1 MSAVAAGGT
10 AGAPTLG
17 PASDP
22 TPAGSR
28 RGAARGGAGW
38 AWLRERGMGA
48 TVLVAAISTAFG
60 VLLLSATGYIG
71 AWLAADPT
79 FGDSDTATL
88 VIGVLSVL
96 LVGVAVYVASIV
108 TANTFATIIAGRTR
122 GIALMRLIGATARS
136 QRREVAAQGLA
147 VGVIG
152 ALVGLVV
159 GTAAAAV
166 LLRWADASLAI
177 DTGYDVVR
185 PALLIP
191 AAIVALTTWAG
202 AWSGSRRVL
211 SVTPLQAIA
220 GAAPRGHDEL
230 SRSRGRLIGST
241 LPLGGAALLALGV
254 VVGLVSPLGVVVAFF
269 GGVLSFTGLAL
280 AAVVIMPPL
289 LRLTGRLFG
298 RSAAARLAAEN
309 ALRYPERSSRMAI
322 GVVMGVTL
330 VVMFAVA
337 NESVKAVLSSA
348 AGGEPPAQLNQL
360 MDTFAAIMMGL
371 VAVSAV
377 IAAVGLVNL
386 LTIGVVQRRRELGL
400 LRALGL
406 TSGQV
411 RRVVLLE
418 AVHVTITAL
427 ALGLALGI
435 AYGWVAAQSLLGSV
449 SVPPAWTSPTVI
461 APAIPWGPVLVVVAA
476 TAVLTVVAAVV
487 PTRLATRVTAV
498 EALAE

>member
-1 MSAVAAGGT
+1 MSAPVTRRAPAAPRT
-10 AGAPTLG
+10 SASPDAASRSAAPRG
-17 PASDP
+17 
-22 TPAGSR
+22 AGS
-28 RGAARGGAGW
+28 G

-79 FGDSDTATL
+79 LGGSDTVTAI
-88 VIGVLSVL
+88 IGVLSVL

-122 GIALMRLIGATARS
+122 TIALLRLIGATARS
-136 QRREVAAQGLA
+136 QRRTVAGQGFA

-152 ALVGLVV
+152 AVIGLVS

-166 LLRWADASLAI
+166 LLRWADASLGITSDYAVLQP
-177 DTGYDVVR
+177 TLV
-185 PALLIP
+185 IP
-191 AAIVALTTWAG
+191 AVVVALTTWAG

-211 SVTPLQAIA
+211 AVTPLQAISGSTPRSHDDLA
-220 GAAPRGHDEL
+220 GA
-230 SRSRGRLIGST
+230 RGRRVGAIL
-241 LPLGGAALLALGV
+241 LLLFGAALLALGV

-280 AAVVIMPPL
+280 AAVLIMPPL

-337 NESVKAVLSSA
+337 NESVKAVLSAS
-348 AGGEPPAQLNQL
+348 AGGELPAEMNQFV
-360 MDTFAAIMMGL
+360 DTFAAIMMGL

-406 TSGQV
+406 TSRQV

-418 AVHVTITAL
+418 AVHVTITSL
-427 ALGLALGI
+427 VLGLVLGI
-435 AYGWVAAQSLLGSV
+435 LYGWIAAQSLLGAV
-449 SVPPAWTSPTVI
+449 RVPPAGEAPTLV
-461 APAIPWGPVLVVVAA
+461 APAVPWLPVLVVVGA

>member
-1 MSAVAAGGT
+1 
-10 AGAPTLG
+10 
-17 PASDP
+17 
-22 TPAGSR
+22 
-28 RGAARGGAGW
+28 
-38 AWLRERGMGA
+38 MGA

-60 VLLLSATGYIG
+60 VLLVSATGYIG

-79 FGDSDTATL
+79 LGGSDTVTAI
-88 VIGVLSVL
+88 IGVLSVL

-122 GIALMRLIGATARS
+122 TIALLRLIGATARS
-136 QRREVAAQGLA
+136 QRRTVAGQGFA

-152 ALVGLVV
+152 AVIGLVS

-166 LLRWADASLAI
+166 LLRWADASLGITSDYAVLQP
-177 DTGYDVVR
+177 TLV
-185 PALLIP
+185 IP
-191 AAIVALTTWAG
+191 AVVVALTTWAG

-211 SVTPLQAIA
+211 AVTPLQAISGSTPRSHDDLA
-220 GAAPRGHDEL
+220 GA
-230 SRSRGRLIGST
+230 RGRRVGAIL
-241 LPLGGAALLALGV
+241 LLLFGAALLALGV
-254 VVGLVSPLGVVVAFF
+254 AVGLVSPLGVVVAFF

-280 AAVVIMPPL
+280 AAVLIMPPL

-322 GVVMGVTL
+322 GVVMGVSL

-337 NESVKAVLSSA
+337 NESVKAVLSAS
-348 AGGEPPAQLNQL
+348 AGGEPPAEMNQF

-406 TSGQV
+406 TSRQV

-418 AVHVTITAL
+418 AVHVTITSL
-427 ALGLALGI
+427 ALGLVLGI
-435 AYGWVAAQSLLGSV
+435 LYGWIAAQSLLGAV
-449 SVPPAWTSPTVI
+449 RVPPAWEAPTLV
-461 APAIPWGPVLVVVAA
+461 APAVPWLPVLVVVGA

>member
-1 MSAVAAGGT
+1 MSAPVTRRAPAAPRTAASPDVASRSA
-10 AGAPTLG
+10 APRG
-17 PASDP
+17 
-22 TPAGSR
+22 AGS
-28 RGAARGGAGW
+28 G

-79 FGDSDTATL
+79 LGGSDTVTAI
-88 VIGVLSVL
+88 IGVLSVL

-122 GIALMRLIGATARS
+122 TIALLRLIGATARS
-136 QRREVAAQGLA
+136 QRRTVAGQGFA

-152 ALVGLVV
+152 AVIGLVS

-166 LLRWADASLAI
+166 LLRWADASLGITSDYAVLQP
-177 DTGYDVVR
+177 TLV
-185 PALLIP
+185 IP
-191 AAIVALTTWAG
+191 AVVVALTTWAG

-211 SVTPLQAIA
+211 AVTPLQAISGSTPRSHDDLA
-220 GAAPRGHDEL
+220 GA
-230 SRSRGRLIGST
+230 RGRRVGAIL
-241 LPLGGAALLALGV
+241 LLLFGAALLALGV

-280 AAVVIMPPL
+280 AAVLIMPPL

-322 GVVMGVTL
+322 GIVMGVTL

-337 NESVKAVLSSA
+337 NESVKAVLSAS
-348 AGGEPPAQLNQL
+348 AGGEPPAEMNQL

-406 TSGQV
+406 TSRQV

-418 AVHVTITAL
+418 AVHVTITSL
-427 ALGLALGI
+427 ALGLVLGI
-435 AYGWVAAQSLLGSV
+435 LYGWVAAQSLLGAV
-449 SVPPAWTSPTVI
+449 SVPPAWEAPTLV
-461 APAIPWGPVLVVVAA
+461 APAVPWLPVLVVVVA

>member
-1 MSAVAAGGT
+1 MSAPVTRRAPAAPRTSASPDVASRSA
-10 AGAPTLG
+10 APRG
-17 PASDP
+17 
-22 TPAGSR
+22 AGS
-28 RGAARGGAGW
+28 G

-60 VLLLSATGYIG
+60 VLLVSATGYIG

-79 FGDSDTATL
+79 LGGSDTVTAI
-88 VIGVLSVL
+88 IGVLSVL

-122 GIALMRLIGATARS
+122 TIALLRLIGATARS
-136 QRREVAAQGLA
+136 QRRTVAGQGFA

-152 ALVGLVV
+152 AVIGLVS

-166 LLRWADASLAI
+166 LLRWADASLGITSDYAVLQP
-177 DTGYDVVR
+177 TLV
-185 PALLIP
+185 IP
-191 AAIVALTTWAG
+191 AVVVALTTWAG

-211 SVTPLQAIA
+211 AVTPLQAISGSTPRSHDDLA
-220 GAAPRGHDEL
+220 GA
-230 SRSRGRLIGST
+230 RGRRVGAIL
-241 LPLGGAALLALGV
+241 LLLFGAALLALGV

-280 AAVVIMPPL
+280 AAVLIMPPL

-337 NESVKAVLSSA
+337 NESVKAVLSAS
-348 AGGEPPAQLNQL
+348 AGGEPPAEMNQL

-406 TSGQV
+406 TSRQV

-418 AVHVTITAL
+418 AVHVTITSL
-427 ALGLALGI
+427 ALGLVLGI
-435 AYGWVAAQSLLGSV
+435 LYGWIAAQSLLGAV
-449 SVPPAWTSPTVI
+449 RVPPAWEAPTLV
-461 APAIPWGPVLVVVAA
+461 APAVPWLPVLVVVVA

-487 PTRLATRVTAV
+487 PTRVATRVTAV

>member
-1 MSAVAAGGT
+1 MSAPVTRRAPAAPRTSASPDVGSRS
-10 AGAPTLG
+10 AAPRG
-17 PASDP
+17 
-22 TPAGSR
+22 AGS
-28 RGAARGGAGW
+28 G

-60 VLLLSATGYIG
+60 VLLVSATGYIG

-79 FGDSDTATL
+79 LGGSDTVTAI
-88 VIGVLSVL
+88 IGVLSVL

-122 GIALMRLIGATARS
+122 TIALLRLIGATARS
-136 QRREVAAQGLA
+136 QRRTVAGQGFA

-152 ALVGLVV
+152 AVIGLVS

-166 LLRWADASLAI
+166 LLRWADASLGITSDYAVLQP
-177 DTGYDVVR
+177 TLV
-185 PALLIP
+185 IP
-191 AAIVALTTWAG
+191 AVVVALTTWAG

-211 SVTPLQAIA
+211 AVTPLQAISGSTPRSHDDLA
-220 GAAPRGHDEL
+220 GA
-230 SRSRGRLIGST
+230 RGRRVGAIL
-241 LPLGGAALLALGV
+241 LLLFGAALLALGV

-280 AAVVIMPPL
+280 AAVLIMPPL

-337 NESVKAVLSSA
+337 NESVKAVLSAS
-348 AGGEPPAQLNQL
+348 AGGEPPAEMNQF

-406 TSGQV
+406 TSRQV

-418 AVHVTITAL
+418 AVHVTITSL
-427 ALGLALGI
+427 ALGLVLGI
-435 AYGWVAAQSLLGSV
+435 LYGWIAAQSLLGAV
-449 SVPPAWTSPTVI
+449 RVPPAWEAPTLV
-461 APAIPWGPVLVVVAA
+461 APAVPWLPVLVVVGA

-487 PTRLATRVTAV
+487 PTRVATRVTAV